1 MKSSTN
7 ISNLEAAM
15 PNEIEIDNKVKCA
28 DGSEG
33 FVVAMRRV
41 GIGYVA
47 KVVRTDGFENWY
59 PVKDLEKLPYK
70 ERYVNRY

>member
-1 MKSSTN
+1 MTK
-7 ISNLEAAM
+7 
-15 PNEIEIDNKVKCA
+15 EIQIDNKVKCA

-33 FVVAMRRV
+33 FVTAMRV
-41 GIGYVA
+41 VEAGTVA

-59 PVKDLEKLPYK
+59 SVKDLEKLPYK